1 VNGVA
6 LIGDT
11 RWTKGAAVTAAV
23 KALPPFSIV
32 LVGDEYGV
40 IETSGARQAG
50 CSGFVCLVVRAA
62 RKVTDRIVSVGS
74 RDLLM
79 FSLSREVVVFGT
91 LPPGRMELLGECV
104 ADRAG
109 TERPLTVRMIEVI
122 S

>member
-11 RWTKGAAVTAAV
+11 RWTRGASVTETV

-62 RKVTDRIVSVGS
+62 RKVSNRIVSVGS
-74 RDLLM
+74 RDLIM
-79 FSLSREVVVFGT
+79 FSLSREVIVFGT
-91 LPPGRMELLGECV
+91 IPPGRMELLGECV
-104 ADRAG
+104 AERAG
-109 TERPLTVRMIEVI
+109 TDRPLSIRMIEVL